1 MRVASVLLRH
11 RPLLAGAGLLAFAG
25 LLAVGHRPAS
35 TGVAVAVSATVGG
48 LPSVS
53 LTSPSRR

>member
-25 LLAVGHRPAS
+25 LLTVTRG
-35 TGVAVAVSATVGG
+35 TVVDVSKG
-48 LPSVS
+48 
-53 LTSPSRR
+53 